1 MKALRKI
8 TAIVLVFVCVVILTS
23 NVALASA
30 RIAQNNVTW
39 DGSDVKVQ
47 ITMNANRIV
56 YNSGW
61 ENSGEHGFI
70 TLRFRGDNNNFV
82 GTYSFD
88 VPLYRNEGL
97 IKCNIPAGTYTI
109 TKIGGTPGR
118 ICSRIR
124 VLILVL
130 FILNIMEK

>member
-1 MKALRKI
+1 MKALRRI
-8 TAIVLVFVCVVILTS
+8 AAIVLVFVCAVTLTS

-30 RIAQNNVTW
+30 RIAQDNVTW
-39 DGSDVKVQ
+39 DGSDVQVE

-70 TLRFRGDNNNFV
+70 TLRFIGEDNNV
-82 GTYSFD
+82 VSTYSFD
-88 VPLYRNEGL
+88 VPLYHNEGL
-97 IKCNIPAGTYTI
+97 IKCNLPAGTYTI

-118 ICSRIR
+118 IGHVDMNFKR
-124 VLILVL
+124 VVT
-130 FILNIMEK
+130 N